1 MANTMQTVPETGE
14 RPGGPPASPFA
25 TPDVIGQFLS
35 RYWGVELAIGVFW
48 VVVALVVLK
57 FNHAS
62 AVTVGV
68 LTGLLLLLFAAEQF
82 VLATVAPKARWL
94 WAIFGVVLTVA
105 GIIALIDPVS
115 TFAGL
120 ADILGFI
127 FLLIGVQWMVQAFT
141 ERLFNPYWWLTLIG
155 AVLMIVLAFW
165 ASGQFFVERAYTLL
179 IFVGIWALTKGVTD
193 IVRAFQIRSLRSSG
207 AGFGPNT

>member
-1 MANTMQTVPETGE
+1 MENTVQTVPEVNE
-14 RPGGPPASPFA
+14 RPSSPPASPFA
-25 TPDVIGQFLS
+25 TPDVIGRFLS
-35 RYWGVELAIGVFW
+35 RYWGAELAIGVFW

-62 AVTVGV
+62 VVTVGV

-82 VLATVAPKARWL
+82 VLAAIAPTARWL
-94 WAIFGVVLTVA
+94 WAIFGVLLTVG
-105 GIIALIDPVS
+105 GIVAVVDPAS

-127 FLLIGVQWMVQAFT
+127 FLLIGVQWMVQAFA
-141 ERLFNPYWWLTLIG
+141 ERPFNPYWWLTLIG
-155 AVLMIVLAFW
+155 GILMVVLAFW
-165 ASGQFFVERAYTLL
+165 TSGQFFVERAYTLL

-193 IVRAFQIRSLRSSG
+193 IVRAFQIRSLG
-207 AGFGPNT
+207 

>member
-1 MANTMQTVPETGE
+1 MENTMQPVPEVNE
-14 RPGGPPASPFA
+14 RRSGPQASPFA
-25 TPDVIGQFLS
+25 TPDPFGQFLS
-35 RYWGVELAIGVFW
+35 RYWGAELAIGVFW

-62 AVTVGV
+62 VVTVGV

-82 VLATVAPKARWL
+82 VLAATAPTARWL
-94 WAIFGVVLTVA
+94 WAIFGVLLAVG
-105 GIIALIDPVS
+105 GIVALIDPVD

-127 FLLIGVQWMVQAFT
+127 FLLIGVQWMVQAFA
-141 ERLFNPYWWLTLIG
+141 ERPFNPYWWLTLIG
-155 AVLMIVLAFW
+155 AILMVVLAFW

-193 IVRAFQIRSLRSSG
+193 IVRAFQIRSLG
-207 AGFGPNT
+207 

>member
-1 MANTMQTVPETGE
+1 MENTVQTVPEVNE
-14 RPGGPPASPFA
+14 RPSSPPASPFA
-25 TPDVIGQFLS
+25 TPDVIGRVLS
-35 RYWGVELAIGVFW
+35 RYWGAELAIGVFW

-62 AVTVGV
+62 VVTVGV

-82 VLATVAPKARWL
+82 VLAAIAPTARWL
-94 WAIFGVVLTVA
+94 WAIFGVLLTVG
-105 GIIALIDPVS
+105 GIVAVVDPAS

-127 FLLIGVQWMVQAFT
+127 FLLIGVQWMVQAFA
-141 ERLFNPYWWLTLIG
+141 ERPFNPYWWLTLIG
-155 AVLMIVLAFW
+155 GILMVVLAFW

-193 IVRAFQIRSLRSSG
+193 IVRAFQIRSLG
-207 AGFGPNT
+207 

>member
-1 MANTMQTVPETGE
+1 MENTVQTVPEVNE
-14 RPGGPPASPFA
+14 RPSSPPASPFA
-25 TPDVIGQFLS
+25 TPDVIGRFLS
-35 RYWGVELAIGVFW
+35 RYWGAELAIGVFW
-48 VVVALVVLK
+48 VVVALIVLK

-62 AVTVGV
+62 VVTVGV

-82 VLATVAPKARWL
+82 VLAAIAPTARWL
-94 WAIFGVVLTVA
+94 WAIFGVLLTVG
-105 GIIALIDPVS
+105 GIVAVVDPAS

-127 FLLIGVQWMVQAFT
+127 FLLIGVQWMVQAFA
-141 ERLFNPYWWLTLIG
+141 ERPFNPYWWLTLIG
-155 AVLMIVLAFW
+155 GILMVVLAFW

-193 IVRAFQIRSLRSSG
+193 IVRAFQIRSLG
-207 AGFGPNT
+207 

>member
-1 MANTMQTVPETGE
+1 MENTVQTVPEVNE
-14 RPGGPPASPFA
+14 RPSSPPASPFA
-25 TPDVIGQFLS
+25 TPDVIGRFLS
-35 RYWGVELAIGVFW
+35 RYWGAELAIGVFW

-62 AVTVGV
+62 VVTVGV

-82 VLATVAPKARWL
+82 VLAAIAPTARWL
-94 WAIFGVVLTVA
+94 WAIFGVLLTVG
-105 GIIALIDPVS
+105 GIVAVVDPAS

-127 FLLIGVQWMVQAFT
+127 FLLIGVQWMVQAFA
-141 ERLFNPYWWLTLIG
+141 ERPFNPYWWLTLIG
-155 AVLMIVLAFW
+155 GILMVVLAFW

-193 IVRAFQIRSLRSSG
+193 IVRAFQIRSLR
-207 AGFGPNT
+207 

>member
-1 MANTMQTVPETGE
+1 MENTVQTVPEVNE
-14 RPGGPPASPFA
+14 RPSSPPASPFA
-25 TPDVIGQFLS
+25 TPDVIGRFLS
-35 RYWGVELAIGVFW
+35 RYWGAELAIGVFW

-62 AVTVGV
+62 VVTVGV

-82 VLATVAPKARWL
+82 VLAAMAPTARWL
-94 WAIFGVVLTVA
+94 WAIFGVLLTVG
-105 GIIALIDPVS
+105 GIVALVDPVS

-127 FLLIGVQWMVQAFT
+127 FLLIGVQWMVQAFA
-141 ERLFNPYWWLTLIG
+141 ERPFNPYWWLTLIG
-155 AVLMIVLAFW
+155 AILMVVLAFW

-193 IVRAFQIRSLRSSG
+193 IVRAFQIRSLG
-207 AGFGPNT
+207 

>member
-1 MANTMQTVPETGE
+1 MENTVQTVPEVNE
-14 RPGGPPASPFA
+14 RPSSPPASPFA
-25 TPDVIGQFLS
+25 TPDVIGRFLS
-35 RYWGVELAIGVFW
+35 RYWGAELAIGVFW

-62 AVTVGV
+62 VVTVGV

-82 VLATVAPKARWL
+82 VLAAIAPTARWL
-94 WAIFGVVLTVA
+94 WAIFGVLLTVG
-105 GIIALIDPVS
+105 GIVAVIDPAS

-127 FLLIGVQWMVQAFT
+127 FLLIGVQWMVQAFA
-141 ERLFNPYWWLTLIG
+141 ERPFNPYWWLTLIG
-155 AVLMIVLAFW
+155 GILMVVLAFW

-193 IVRAFQIRSLRSSG
+193 IVRAFQIRSLG
-207 AGFGPNT
+207 

>member
-1 MANTMQTVPETGE
+1 MENTVQTVPEVNE
-14 RPGGPPASPFA
+14 RPSSPPASPFA
-25 TPDVIGQFLS
+25 TPDVIGRFLS
-35 RYWGVELAIGVFW
+35 RYWGAELAIGVFW

-62 AVTVGV
+62 VVTVGV

-82 VLATVAPKARWL
+82 VLAAIAPTARWL
-94 WAIFGVVLTVA
+94 WAIFGVLLTVG
-105 GIIALIDPVS
+105 GIVAVVDPAS

-127 FLLIGVQWMVQAFT
+127 FLLIGVQWMVQAFA
-141 ERLFNPYWWLTLIG
+141 ERPFNPYWWLTLIG
-155 AVLMIVLAFW
+155 GILMVVLAFW

-179 IFVGIWALTKGVTD
+179 IFVGIGALTKGVTD
-193 IVRAFQIRSLRSSG
+193 IVRAFQIRSLG
-207 AGFGPNT
+207 

>member
-1 MANTMQTVPETGE
+1 MENTVQTVPEVNE
-14 RPGGPPASPFA
+14 RLSGLPASPFA
-25 TPDVIGQFLS
+25 TPDVIGRFLS
-35 RYWGVELAIGVFW
+35 RYWGAELAIGVFW

-57 FNHAS
+57 FNYVS
-62 AVTVGV
+62 AITVGV

-82 VLATVAPKARWL
+82 VLAAVAPTARWL
-94 WAIFGVVLTVA
+94 WAIFGVLLTAGGIVA
-105 GIIALIDPVS
+105 LVDPVD

-127 FLLIGVQWMVQAFT
+127 FLLIGVQWMVQAFA
-141 ERLFNPYWWLTLIG
+141 ERPFNPYWWLTLIG
-155 AVLMIVLAFW
+155 AILMVVLPFW

-193 IVRAFQIRSLRSSG
+193 IVRAFQIRSLR
-207 AGFGPNT
+207 

>member
-1 MANTMQTVPETGE
+1 MENAVQTVPEVNE
-14 RPGGPPASPFA
+14 RPSSPPASPFA
-25 TPDVIGQFLS
+25 TPDVIGRFLS
-35 RYWGVELAIGVFW
+35 RYWGAELAIGVFW

-57 FNHAS
+57 FNDAS

-82 VLATVAPKARWL
+82 VLAAVAPTARWL
-94 WAIFGVVLTVA
+94 WAIFGVLLTVG
-105 GIIALIDPVS
+105 GIVALVDPAS

-127 FLLIGVQWMVQAFT
+127 FLLIGVQWMVQAFA
-141 ERLFNPYWWLTLIG
+141 ERPFNPYWWLTLIG
-155 AVLMIVLAFW
+155 AILMVVLAFW

-193 IVRAFQIRSLRSSG
+193 IVRAFQIRSLR
-207 AGFGPNT
+207 

>member
-1 MANTMQTVPETGE
+1 MENTVQTVPEVNE
-14 RPGGPPASPFA
+14 RPSSPPASPFA
-25 TPDVIGQFLS
+25 TPDVIGRFLS
-35 RYWGVELAIGVFW
+35 RYWGAELAIGVFW

-62 AVTVGV
+62 VVTVGV

-82 VLATVAPKARWL
+82 VLAAMAPTARWL
-94 WAIFGVVLTVA
+94 WAIFGVLLTVG
-105 GIIALIDPVS
+105 GIVAVVDPAS

-127 FLLIGVQWMVQAFT
+127 FLLIGVQWMVQAFA
-141 ERLFNPYWWLTLIG
+141 ERPFNPYWWLTLIG
-155 AVLMIVLAFW
+155 GILMVVLAFW

-193 IVRAFQIRSLRSSG
+193 IVRAFQIRSLG
-207 AGFGPNT
+207 

>member
-1 MANTMQTVPETGE
+1 MENTVQTVPEVNE
-14 RPGGPPASPFA
+14 RPSSPPASPFA
-25 TPDVIGQFLS
+25 TPDVIGRFLS
-35 RYWGVELAIGVFW
+35 RYWGAELAIGVFW
-48 VVVALVVLK
+48 VVVALIVLK

-62 AVTVGV
+62 VVTVGV

-82 VLATVAPKARWL
+82 VLAAIAPTARWL
-94 WAIFGVVLTVA
+94 WAIFGVLLTVG
-105 GIIALIDPVS
+105 GIVAVVDPAS

-127 FLLIGVQWMVQAFT
+127 LLLIGVQWMVQAFA
-141 ERLFNPYWWLTLIG
+141 ERPFNPYWWLTLIG
-155 AVLMIVLAFW
+155 GILMVVLAFW

-193 IVRAFQIRSLRSSG
+193 IVRAFQIRSLG
-207 AGFGPNT
+207 

>member
-1 MANTMQTVPETGE
+1 MENTVQTVPEVNE
-14 RPGGPPASPFA
+14 RPSRPPASPFA
-25 TPDVIGQFLS
+25 TPDVIGPFLS
-35 RYWGVELAIGVFW
+35 RYWGAELAIGVFW

-62 AVTVGV
+62 VVTVGV

-82 VLATVAPKARWL
+82 VLAAVAPTARWL
-94 WAIFGVVLTVA
+94 WAIFGVLLTVG
-105 GIIALIDPVS
+105 GIVALIEPAS

-141 ERLFNPYWWLTLIG
+141 ERPFNPYWRLTLIG
-155 AVLMIVLAFW
+155 AILMVVLAFW
-165 ASGQFFVERAYTLL
+165 ASGQLFVERAYTLL

-193 IVRAFQIRSLRSSG
+193 IVRAFQIRSLR
-207 AGFGPNT
+207 

>member
-1 MANTMQTVPETGE
+1 MENTVQTVPEVNE
-14 RPGGPPASPFA
+14 RPSSPPASPFA
-25 TPDVIGQFLS
+25 TPDVIGRFLS
-35 RYWGVELAIGVFW
+35 RYWGAELAIGVFW

-62 AVTVGV
+62 VVTVGV

-82 VLATVAPKARWL
+82 VLAAIAPTARWL
-94 WAIFGVVLTVA
+94 WAIFGVLLTVG
-105 GIIALIDPVS
+105 GIVAVVDPAS

-120 ADILGFI
+120 ADIRGFI
-127 FLLIGVQWMVQAFT
+127 FLLIGVQWMVQAFA
-141 ERLFNPYWWLTLIG
+141 ERPFNPYWWLTLIG
-155 AVLMIVLAFW
+155 GILMVVLAFW

-193 IVRAFQIRSLRSSG
+193 IVRAFQIRSLG
-207 AGFGPNT
+207 

>member
-1 MANTMQTVPETGE
+1 MENTLQTVPEVTE
-14 RPGGPPASPFA
+14 RPSSPPASPFA
-25 TPDVIGQFLS
+25 TPDVIGRFLS
-35 RYWGVELAIGVFW
+35 RYWGAELAIGVFW

-82 VLATVAPKARWL
+82 VLAAVAPTARWL
-94 WAIFGVVLTVA
+94 WAIFGVLLTVG
-105 GIIALIDPVS
+105 GIVALVDPAS

-127 FLLIGVQWMVQAFT
+127 FLLIGVQWMVQAFA
-141 ERLFNPYWWLTLIG
+141 ERPFNPYWWLTLIG
-155 AVLMIVLAFW
+155 AILMVVLAFW

-193 IVRAFQIRSLRSSG
+193 IVRAIQIRSLR
-207 AGFGPNT
+207 

>member
-1 MANTMQTVPETGE
+1 MENTVQTVPEVNE
-14 RPGGPPASPFA
+14 RPSSPPASPFA
-25 TPDVIGQFLS
+25 TPDVIGRFLS
-35 RYWGVELAIGVFW
+35 RYWGAELAIGVFW

-62 AVTVGV
+62 VVTVGV

-82 VLATVAPKARWL
+82 VLAAIAPTARWL
-94 WAIFGVVLTVA
+94 WAIFGVLLTVG
-105 GIIALIDPVS
+105 GIVAVVDPAS

-127 FLLIGVQWMVQAFT
+127 FLLIGVQWMVQAFA
-141 ERLFNPYWWLTLIG
+141 ERPFNPYWWLTLIG
-155 AVLMIVLAFW
+155 GILMVVLAFW

-193 IVRAFQIRSLRSSG
+193 IVRAFQIRSLG
-207 AGFGPNT
+207 

>member
-1 MANTMQTVPETGE
+1 MENTVQTVPEVNE
-14 RPGGPPASPFA
+14 RPSSPPASPFA
-25 TPDVIGQFLS
+25 TPDVIGRFLS
-35 RYWGVELAIGVFW
+35 RYWGAELAIGVFW

-62 AVTVGV
+62 VVTVGV

-82 VLATVAPKARWL
+82 VLAAIAPTARWL
-94 WAIFGVVLTVA
+94 WAIFGVLLTVG
-105 GIIALIDPVS
+105 GIVAVVDPAS

-127 FLLIGVQWMVQAFT
+127 FLLIGVQWMVQAFA
-141 ERLFNPYWWLTLIG
+141 ERPFNPFWWLTLIG
-155 AVLMIVLAFW
+155 GILMVVLAFW

-193 IVRAFQIRSLRSSG
+193 IVRAFQIRSLG
-207 AGFGPNT
+207 

>member
-1 MANTMQTVPETGE
+1 MENAVQTVPEVNE
-14 RPGGPPASPFA
+14 RPSSPPASPFA
-25 TPDVIGQFLS
+25 TPDVIGRFLS
-35 RYWGVELAIGVFW
+35 RYWGAELAIGVFW

-57 FNHAS
+57 FNDAS

-82 VLATVAPKARWL
+82 VLAAVAPTARWL
-94 WAIFGVVLTVA
+94 WAIFGVLLTVG
-105 GIIALIDPVS
+105 GIVALVDPAS

-127 FLLIGVQWMVQAFT
+127 FLLIGVQWMVQAFA
-141 ERLFNPYWWLTLIG
+141 ERPFNPYWWLTLIG
-155 AVLMIVLAFW
+155 AIVMVVLAFW

-193 IVRAFQIRSLRSSG
+193 IVRAFQIRSLG
-207 AGFGPNT
+207 